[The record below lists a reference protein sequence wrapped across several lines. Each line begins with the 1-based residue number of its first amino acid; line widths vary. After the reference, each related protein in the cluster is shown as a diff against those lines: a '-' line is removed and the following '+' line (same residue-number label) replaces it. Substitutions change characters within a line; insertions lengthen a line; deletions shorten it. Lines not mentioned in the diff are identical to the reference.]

1 VHAINFV
8 HNPITFNLNGRTI
21 SEDKPYN
28 GDLTDLEI
36 LGTRFAMNHK
46 YNESGYN
53 CVNYTEDFLYIAK
66 QLGFNVESRT
76 ACKYANMTECH
87 RFVVTKITFEPQS
100 GKFKDYSKEY
110 PYVYGEDT

>member
-1 VHAINFV
+1 MQTTAEKITYGFFILNIVVIFAALVYAINFV

-66 QLGFNVESRT
+66 W
-76 ACKYANMTECH
+76 
-87 RFVVTKITFEPQS
+87 
-100 GKFKDYSKEY
+100 
-110 PYVYGEDT
+110 